1 MKTEEYVSIIKN
13 MRAFCNLVED
23 VYPDQYRFV
32 CQQHDI
38 PEREAMDMYGYLRKI
53 ACGQYWCV
61 DDKSDGY
68 FYTMVSMAQEAH
80 KLHVLNSLIK
90 NVPTNNGEKPNI
102 LAIFIKNG
110 EYFQQEFD
118 LQWQSTFIEI
128 AEMIKNGYELLTIAR
143 QVDSVDA
150 KDYVGKNDDKKSNI
164 PIYDGDVMLCY
175 VSKPEWWSSD
185 CKNSGLYICKD
196 GVYHRLVYTPGK
208 GYIRHGKPDTDE
220 DFELDIEE
228 NAFSSYVMTL
238 SQKWYKLG
246 NIHAGIGF
254 LIEKSEDKKEYRMP
268 DEVYQFCGNCYWYD
282 VDNDNRASGLCM
294 KRKCKTS
301 CFEVCKNHKF

>member
-1 MKTEEYVSIIKN
+1 MKTEEYISTIKN
-13 MRAFCNLVED
+13 MQAFSNLVERI
-23 VYPDQYRFV
+23 YPDQYKLV

-53 ACGQYWCV
+53 AYGQYWCV
-61 DDKSDGY
+61 NDKSDGY

-80 KLHVLNSLIK
+80 KLQMLNSLIK

-118 LQWQSTFIEI
+118 LQWQATFIEI
-128 AEMIKNGYELLTIAR
+128 AEMIKNGYELLTIAH

-208 GYIRHGKPDTDE
+208 GYVRHDKPDTDE

-228 NAFSSYVMTL
+228 NAFNSYVMTL
-238 SQKWYKLG
+238 NQKWYKLG
-246 NIHAGIGF
+246 NIHASIGF
-254 LIEKSEDKKEYRMP
+254 LIEKSKYKK
-268 DEVYQFCGNCYWYD
+268 
-282 VDNDNRASGLCM
+282 
-294 KRKCKTS
+294 
-301 CFEVCKNHKF
+301 

>member
-1 MKTEEYVSIIKN
+1 MKTEEYVRAIKN
-13 MRAFCNLVED
+13 MQAFSDLVGSI
-23 VYPDQYRFV
+23 YPDEYKFV

-53 ACGQYWCV
+53 DCGQYWFV
-61 DDKSDGY
+61 NDKSDGY

-80 KLHVLNSLIK
+80 KLHVLNSFIK
-90 NVPTNNGEKPNI
+90 NVPTNKGEKLNI

-110 EYFQQEFD
+110 EYFQHEFD
-118 LQWQSTFIEI
+118 LQWQITFIEI

-143 QVDSVDA
+143 QVDDVDA
-150 KDYVGKNDDKKSNI
+150 KDYVGENDGKKSNI
-164 PIYDGDVMLCY
+164 HIYDGDVMLCY

-196 GVYHRLVYTPGK
+196 GVYHRLIYTPGK
-208 GYIRHGKPDTDE
+208 GYIRHGEPDTDE
-220 DFELDIEE
+220 AFELDIED

-254 LIEKSEDKKEYRMP
+254 LIEKPEDKE
-268 DEVYQFCGNCYWYD
+268 E
-282 VDNDNRASGLCM
+282 
-294 KRKCKTS
+294 
-301 CFEVCKNHKF
+301 